1 MMKVVT
7 AEHAGFCFGVQ
18 RAVEEAE
25 KCAEHAGTKVFTYG
39 PLIHNES
46 VIRDLEEKGI
56 FAVETDILES
66 QPDNIKIT
74 DDTLLSSKKENNEI
88 ADTFPQKHP
97 APILIRAHGV
107 GRETERRLR
116 ERYETVIDATCPFVK
131 KIHRIVAEHSAAREQ
146 IIIIGSATHPE
157 VVGIR
162 GWAQGD
168 CITISNEKEAKEL
181 DLDASRKVC
190 IVAQTTFHF
199 NKFQDLVEIIKQKV
213 YDVVAFN
220 TICNAT
226 EERQREAER
235 LAGEVDA
242 MLVLGGENS
251 SNSKKLFE
259 ICRAACPHTYF
270 LQTSDDLD
278 RSTLLSFDSIGITA
292 GASTPHYIIEE
303 VQKKCQK

>member
-1 MMKVVT
+1 MKVIT

-25 KCAEHAGTKVFTYG
+25 KCAENAGSEVFTYG

-46 VIRDLEEKGI
+46 VIHDLEEKGI
-56 FAVETDILES
+56 FAVETDLEEAF
-66 QPDNIKIT
+66 
-74 DDTLLSSKKENNEI
+74 LSENPATEGR
-88 ADTFPQKHP
+88 TRQKRP
-97 APILIRAHGV
+97 NTIIIRAHGV
-107 GRETERRLR
+107 GRETEKRLK
-116 ERYETVIDATCPFVK
+116 ERYEHVVDATCPFVK
-131 KIHRIVAEHSAAREQ
+131 KIHKIVAEHSAAGEQ
-146 IIIIGSATHPE
+146 IVITGSPSHPE
-157 VVGIR
+157 GIGIR
-162 GWAQGD
+162 GWVQGD
-168 CITISNEKEAKEL
+168 SYVISNEQEANAL

-190 IVAQTTFHF
+190 IVSQTTFHF
-199 NKFQDLVEIIKQKV
+199 NKFKDLVEIVKQKV
-213 YDVVAFN
+213 YDICAFN

-226 EERQREAER
+226 EERQREAAQ
-235 LAGEVDA
+235 LAQEVDA

-259 ICRAACPHTYF
+259 ICRQACENTYF

>member
-1 MMKVVT
+1 MKVVT

-25 KCAEHAGTKVFTYG
+25 KCAKEADTQVFTFG
-39 PLIHNES
+39 PLIHNAS

-56 FAVETDILES
+56 FAAEADLPENAAVAGEGAQT
-66 QPDNIKIT
+66 
-74 DDTLLSSKKENNEI
+74 KKLPN
-88 ADTFPQKHP
+88 
-97 APILIRAHGV
+97 PIIIRAHGV
-107 GRETERRLR
+107 GRETEGLLR
-116 ERYETVIDATCPFVK
+116 ERYETVVDATCPFVK
-131 KIHRIVAEHSAAREQ
+131 KIHRIVAEHSAAGEQ
-146 IIIIGSATHPE
+146 IVITGSPTHPE
-157 VVGIR
+157 VVGIC
-162 GWAQGD
+162 GWAQGGD
-168 CITISNEKEAKEL
+168 CFVISDENEARALIL
-181 DLDASRKVC
+181 DPSRKVC
-190 IVAQTTFHF
+190 IVSQTTFHF

-213 YDVVAFN
+213 YDVFAFN

-226 EERQREAER
+226 EERQKEAER

-259 ICRAACPHTYF
+259 ICKGVCPHTYF

-278 RSTLLSFDSIGITA
+278 RSILLSFDSIGITA

>member
-1 MMKVVT
+1 MKVVT

-25 KCAEHAGTKVFTYG
+25 KCAENAGTKVFTYG

-46 VIRDLEEKGI
+46 VIRDLEKKGI

-66 QPDNIKIT
+66 
-74 DDTLLSSKKENNEI
+74 LAENPEL
-88 ADTFPQKHP
+88 PQKQP
-97 APILIRAHGV
+97 NPILIRAHGV
-107 GRETERRLR
+107 GRETECRLR
-116 ERYETVIDATCPFVK
+116 EQYETVIDATCPFVK
-131 KIHRIVAEHSAAREQ
+131 KIHKIVAEHSAAGEQ
-146 IIIIGSATHPE
+146 IVIIGSATHPE

-168 CITISNEKEAKEL
+168 CIIISNEKEAKEL

-213 YDVVAFN
+213 YDVFAFN

-235 LAGEVDA
+235 LAREVDA

-259 ICRAACPHTYF
+259 ICREACPHTYF